1 MATALV
7 IEDDDDIRGLLE
19 VTLGQA
25 GFAVAVAATGAA
37 GMAALATQEPD
48 LLLVDVGLPDIEGYD
63 LVRRA
68 RPLISGY
75 IVMLSARSQESD
87 ARLGLDAGA
96 DEYLTKPFRPRE
108 LREQL
113 AGIVAR
119 PVGSIER
126 RAPEREAD
134 TSPVH

>member
-19 VTLGQA
+19 VVLEQA
-25 GFAVAVAATGAA
+25 GYDVAAAGTGAA
-37 GMAALATQEPD
+37 GLEALAAQEPD
-48 LLLVDVGLPDIEGYD
+48 LMLVDVGLPDIEGYD
-63 LVRRA
+63 VVRQA
-68 RPLISGY
+68 RPLISGH

-87 ARLGLDAGA
+87 AQRGLEAGA
-96 DEYLTKPFRPRE
+96 DEYLTKPFRPRA

-119 PVGSIER
+119 PSGREGS
-126 RAPEREAD
+126 
-134 TSPVH
+134 

>member
-19 VTLGQA
+19 VVLGQA
-25 GFAVAVAATGAA
+25 GYAVTAAATGVA
-37 GMAALATQEPD
+37 GMDALATQEPD
-48 LLLVDVGLPDIEGYD
+48 LMLVDVGLPDIEGYD
-63 LVRRA
+63 LVRQA
-68 RPLISGY
+68 RSRVSGH

-87 ARLGLDAGA
+87 AQRGLEAGA
-96 DEYLTKPFRPRE
+96 DEYLTKPFRPRD

-119 PVGSIER
+119 PIAREGS
-126 RAPEREAD
+126 
-134 TSPVH
+134 

>member
-19 VTLGQA
+19 VILEQA
-25 GFAVAVAATGAA
+25 GYAVTATATGAA
-37 GMAALATQEPD
+37 GMEALAMQEPD
-48 LLLVDVGLPDIEGYD
+48 LLLVDVGLPDVEGYD
-63 LVRRA
+63 LVRQA
-68 RPLISGY
+68 RSRISGH

-87 ARLGLDAGA
+87 AQRGLAAGA

-113 AGIVAR
+113 AEIVAR

-126 RAPEREAD
+126 RALERESD